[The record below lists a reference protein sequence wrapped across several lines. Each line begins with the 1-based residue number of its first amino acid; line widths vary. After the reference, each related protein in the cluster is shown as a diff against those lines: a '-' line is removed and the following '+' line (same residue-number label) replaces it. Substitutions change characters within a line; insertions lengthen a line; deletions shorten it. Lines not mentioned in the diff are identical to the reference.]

1 MTMPAGK
8 YYVGDLCYVLHDSW
22 NEVCDHIVSDH
33 TRGDGEFVME
43 DGRRFASYG
52 TKWGDG
58 GYFDQ
63 YGREYSVDAGII
75 GCISVE
81 DIDDGQ
87 RALAEEVGARFGG
100 QIIVFDKPF
109 ETSEI
114 HGKIWIGE
122 IWIDTDPSYEDLDE
136 GYVDGDDY

>member
-22 NEVCDHIVSDH
+22 DQVCDLIIDDH
-33 TRGDGEFVME
+33 SVGDGEFVMK

-63 YGREYSVDAGII
+63 YGRDYSVDAGII
-75 GCISVE
+75 GCIRVE

-87 RALAEEVGARFGG
+87 QALAEEVGARFGG
-100 QIIVFDKPF
+100 QIVEFDKPF
-109 ETSEI
+109 ETYEVD
-114 HGKIWIGE
+114 GKIWIGE
-122 IWIDTDPSYEDLDE
+122 VVVDTDPSYDEYEDGE
-136 GYVDGDDY
+136 AEGDDY